1 MLRCKKLNI
10 STEYNEYMSYHRL
23 SLLVDSVSNC
33 QLFSAILPGT
43 PQLSLEKQPN
53 SVFIYTN
60 KILLQ
65 KPVSKKAILCVCYM
79 HAYVHTCRVR
89 YQYHTAFPN

>member
-10 STEYNEYMSYHRL
+10 STECSEYMSYHRL

-43 PQLSLEKQPN
+43 PQLSLKKQPK

-60 KILLQ
+60 TILLQ

-89 YQYHTAFPN
+89 YHISHCFS